1 LHTPHTTSTLTVLSD
16 VSVLGA
22 ILDAAHTNGFIVAK
36 LRMCCSA
43 PGALASAVPEL
54 GESKTDF
61 GDVVAALEIVGE
73 GAVERWQE
81 VAAGSDWGG
90 TVHCCASEAAARA
103 AIGVFF
109 GGDAGGV
116 LATSARLGA
125 GNGTLCLVKPTAVKQ
140 GKTGPMIGAIMAQGL
155 VVTAAD
161 MFTLDRAAAD
171 EFFDVY
177 RGVLSGM
184 EHAEA
189 MKELTSGRMVA
200 LEVSGRAG
208 QTQAEVVNTFR
219 DVSLKGEGGWVGERG
234 T

>member
-1 LHTPHTTSTLTVLSD
+1 MYSATRFNIRTLAHPAHSHTPHTCAPPHTTSTLTVLSD

-90 TVHCCASEAAARA
+90 TVHCCASEAAARV

-125 GNGTLCLVKPTAVKQ
+125 GTHTSS
-140 GKTGPMIGAIMAQGL
+140 TGVRSIRSMP
-155 VVTAAD
+155 
-161 MFTLDRAAAD
+161 
-171 EFFDVY
+171 
-177 RGVLSGM
+177 
-184 EHAEA
+184 
-189 MKELTSGRMVA
+189 
-200 LEVSGRAG
+200 
-208 QTQAEVVNTFR
+208 
-219 DVSLKGEGGWVGERG
+219 ER
-234 T
+234 